1 MEASQ
6 DFIPMLLLTADR
18 PPELQDVGANQAI
31 DQVFLSKFGCLLEFF
46 LVNVNCYFTL
56 KISVE
61 VKHGRTR
68 GWEVNDNLN
77 NLPWIEKWKGIGTP
91 HQHFLVFQIGVF
103 GAEMIK

>member
-31 DQVFLSKFGCLLEFF
+31 DQVFLSKFGCVLEIF
-46 LVNVNCYFTL
+46 LVNVNCYFTQ
-56 KISVE
+56 

-68 GWEVNDNLN
+68 GWEVNENLN
-77 NLPWIEKWKGIGTP
+77 NLPWIEKWKGYWYSTSAFPCVPNWSIWGRND
-91 HQHFLVFQIGVF
+91 
-103 GAEMIK
+103 